1 VLTLSSLRQPGPN
14 HWTKQVQRLGWWAPH
29 RLQES
34 GLHYS
39 SFFLPWVTQH
49 HHWTSRVAEAGG
61 AHPINQETLGPKKLS
76 LTLPGQP
83 PWQTRAGQNSHESH
97 YLWAGII
104 DPLELIF
111 FILKKSWTDLM
122 NWNELGSIN
131 LWFFL
136 KNQNRHL
143 KSGEKD
149 VDWFRSSIKRILIF
163 VLRSTGGSSVGRVQE
178 SCVWKFETRIDNIW
192 LVYAACAGTRM
203 HYTGVFQ
210 ELRQQ
215 QEEFSGSQVWSS
227 TRWIGVPAG
236 VPNTP
241 TTYTVYQQNIL
252 QIFASGLG
260 MRGSLCCCEQ
270 GLRTEFFLKAHMG
283 YPKDTE
289 MHHGSKPLTRSKI
302 SEISQWQKSFPELK
316 ISSPR
321 ISCTWNWERRS
332 SWKVVWVTK
341 SSYTSETS
349 FRWQIFCSCS
359 WRAVDMC

>member
-83 PWQTRAGQNSHESH
+83 PWQTRAGQNSSH

-111 FILKKSWTDLM
+111 FILKKGWTDLM

-163 VLRSTGGSSVGRVQE
+163 VLRSTRAAAQLAECRNPVCENLRPVLITFGWSTQHVREHECTTPGCFRNYASSRKNFRAHRCG
-178 SCVWKFETRIDNIW
+178 
-192 LVYAACAGTRM
+192 
-203 HYTGVFQ
+203 
-210 ELRQQ
+210 
-215 QEEFSGSQVWSS
+215 
-227 TRWIGVPAG
+227 P
-236 VPNTP
+236 P
-241 TTYTVYQQNIL
+241 
-252 QIFASGLG
+252 
-260 MRGSLCCCEQ
+260 RGE
-270 GLRTEFFLKAHMG
+270 
-283 YPKDTE
+283 
-289 MHHGSKPLTRSKI
+289 
-302 SEISQWQKSFPELK
+302 
-316 ISSPR
+316 
-321 ISCTWNWERRS
+321 
-332 SWKVVWVTK
+332 
-341 SSYTSETS
+341 
-349 FRWQIFCSCS
+349 
-359 WRAVDMC
+359 